1 MFTWN
6 HLLIAP
12 KSDDEPVNQ
21 WRRRPWK
28 RERMC
33 EDVVVTDGALAV
45 GDDRARQVHL
55 IPLL

>member
-1 MFTWN
+1 
-6 HLLIAP
+6 LIAP
-12 KSDDEPVNQ
+12 KSDDDEPVNQ